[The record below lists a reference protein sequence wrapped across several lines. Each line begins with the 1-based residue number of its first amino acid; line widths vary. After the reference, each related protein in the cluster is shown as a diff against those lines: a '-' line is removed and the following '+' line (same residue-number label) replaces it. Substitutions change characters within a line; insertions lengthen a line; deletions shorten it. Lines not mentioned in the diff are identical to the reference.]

1 MNGNYLVL
9 GQVSPEDTGL
19 YTCQVSA
26 YKPTQL
32 THSLSVRGEE
42 YNSVTVTLSGE
53 EVNRTDYLAKRQ
65 TCNLNRKH
73 CKYYSV

>member
-1 MNGNYLVL
+1 MLFTTVKNSLQRVRLEEEVNGNYLVL

-42 YNSVTVTLSGE
+42 
-53 EVNRTDYLAKRQ
+53 
-65 TCNLNRKH
+65 
-73 CKYYSV
+73 